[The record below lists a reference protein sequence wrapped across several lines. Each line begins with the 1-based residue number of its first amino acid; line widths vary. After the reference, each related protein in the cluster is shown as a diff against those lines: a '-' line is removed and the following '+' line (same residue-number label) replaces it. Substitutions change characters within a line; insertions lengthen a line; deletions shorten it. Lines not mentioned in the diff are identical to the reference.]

1 MINFSEKQN
10 KIIEDT
16 EYYVSKYMTNYDIS
30 HDFNH
35 ILRVKELATTIAI
48 KENIDKDDIFIIQL
62 GALMHDI
69 ADHKYCTEIFT
80 QENII
85 RSFYENILEKNIIDE
100 VVKIACNT
108 SLSKEYNNDNP
119 IICKKLYCVQDADRI
134 DSLGA
139 IGISRYFAYG
149 IIKNTSNIDSIIKN
163 LEYRTSILMK
173 YIKTDYGNLEAEKK
187 YAIIRLFIE
196 DYKNSI

>member
-119 IICKKLYCVQDADRI
+119 ITCKKLYCVQDADRI

-163 LEYRTSILMK
+163 LEYRTNILMK

>member
-16 EYYVSKYMTNYDIS
+16 EYYVNKYMTNYDIS

-163 LEYRTSILMK
+163 LEYRTNILMK

>member
-1 MINFSEKQN
+1 MIQFTDKQN
-10 KIIEDT
+10 KIIKETED
-16 EYYVSKYMTNYDIS
+16 YVAKYMDNYDIS

-35 ILRVKELATTIAI
+35 VIRVKNMATTIAI
-48 KENIDKDDIFIIQL
+48 SEDLLSDDIFVIQL

-69 ADHKYCTEIFT
+69 ADHKYCSEIFT

-85 RSFYENILEKNIIDE
+85 RSFYEDVLSKDIIDE

-108 SLSKEYNNDNP
+108 SLSKEYNNEAP

-134 DSLGA
+134 DSLGS

-149 IIKNTSNIDSIIKN
+149 LIKNTTSIDGIIKN
-163 LEYRTSILMK
+163 LEFRTNILMK
-173 YIKTDYGNLEAEKK
+173 YIKTAYAKAQAEKK
-187 YAIIRLFIE
+187 YAIIQSFIE

>member
-16 EYYVSKYMTNYDIS
+16 EYYVNKYMTNYDIS

-108 SLSKEYNNDNP
+108 SLSKEYNNNNP

-163 LEYRTSILMK
+163 LEYRTNILMK
-173 YIKTDYGNLEAEKK
+173 YIKTDYGNIEAEKK

>member
-16 EYYVSKYMTNYDIS
+16 EYYVNNYMTNYDIS

-48 KENIDKDDIFIIQL
+48 KENLEKDDIFVIQL

-69 ADHKYCTEIFT
+69 ADHKYCTELFT

-149 IIKNTSNIDSIIKN
+149 IIKNTSNFDSIIKN
-163 LEYRTSILMK
+163 LEFRTSILMK

>member
-1 MINFSEKQN
+1 MIQFTEKQK

-16 EYYVSKYMTNYDIS
+16 ELYVADYMSNYDIS

-35 ILRVKELATTIAI
+35 VIRVKNMATTIAI
-48 KENIDKDDIFIIQL
+48 SEDMLSNDIFIIQL

-69 ADHKYCTEIFT
+69 ADHKYCSEIFT

-85 RSFYENILEKNIIDE
+85 RSFYENILEKNEIDE
-100 VVKIACNT
+100 IIKIACNT
-108 SLSKEYNNDNP
+108 SLSKEYNNEKP
-119 IICKKLYCVQDADRI
+119 VICKKLYCVQDADRI
-134 DSLGA
+134 DSLGS

-149 IIKNTSNIDSIIKN
+149 LVKNTSSIDSIIKN
-163 LEYRTSILMK
+163 LEFRTDVLMK
-173 YIKTDYGNLEAEKK
+173 YIKTSYGKAQAEKK
-187 YAIIRLFIE
+187 YAIITSFIE

>member
-108 SLSKEYNNDNP
+108 SLSKEYNNNNP

-163 LEYRTSILMK
+163 LEYRTNILIK

>member
-1 MINFSEKQN
+1 MIQFTEKQK

-16 EYYVSKYMTNYDIS
+16 ELYVSDYMSSYDIS

-35 ILRVKELATTIAI
+35 VIRVKNIATTIAI
-48 KENIDKDDIFIIQL
+48 SEDMLSNDIFIIQL

-69 ADHKYCTEIFT
+69 ADHKYCSEIFT

-85 RSFYENILEKNIIDE
+85 RSFYENVLEKNEIDE
-100 VVKIACNT
+100 IVKIACNT
-108 SLSKEYNNDNP
+108 SLSKEYNNKIP

-134 DSLGA
+134 DSLGS

-149 IIKNTSNIDSIIKN
+149 LVKNTSSIDSIIKN
-163 LEYRTSILMK
+163 LEFRTDVLMK
-173 YIKTDYGNLEAEKK
+173 YIKTSYGKAQAEKK
-187 YAIIRLFIE
+187 YAIITSFIE

>member
-1 MINFSEKQN
+1 MIKFTEKQN
-10 KIIEDT
+10 KIIEET
-16 EYYVSKYMTNYDIS
+16 EFYVNNYMSKYDVS

-35 ILRVKELATTIAI
+35 VIRVKNMATTIAI
-48 KENIDKDDIFIIQL
+48 SEDMLSDDIFIIQL

-85 RSFYENILEKNIIDE
+85 RSFYEDMLEKNIIDE

-108 SLSKEYNNDNP
+108 RQSKEYNNDDP
-119 IICKKLYCVQDADRI
+119 IKCKKLYCVQDADRI

-139 IGISRYFAYG
+139 IGISRYFAFG
-149 IIKNTSNIDSIIKN
+149 LVKNTSSIDGIFKN
-163 LEYRTSILMK
+163 LEFRTNILMK
-173 YIKTDYGNLEAEKK
+173 YIKTAYGKAQAEKK
-187 YAIIRLFIE
+187 YAIINSLLI
-196 DYKNSI
+196 DYKNSV

>member
-163 LEYRTSILMK
+163 LEYRTNILMK

>member
-1 MINFSEKQN
+1 MIQFTNKQKN
-10 KIIEDT
+10 IIENT
-16 EYYVSKYMTNYDIS
+16 ELYVADYMSKYDIS

-35 ILRVKELATTIAI
+35 VIRVKNMATTIAI
-48 KENIDKDDIFIIQL
+48 SEDMFSNDIYIIQL

-69 ADHKYCTEIFT
+69 ADHKYCSEIFT

-85 RSFYENILEKNIIDE
+85 RSFYENVLEKNEVDE

-108 SLSKEYNNDNP
+108 SLSKEYNNNTS
-119 IICKKLYCVQDADRI
+119 IECKKLYCVQDADRI
-134 DSLGA
+134 DSLGS

-149 IIKNTSNIDSIIKN
+149 LVKNTSSIDSIVNN
-163 LEYRTSILMK
+163 LEFRTDVLMK
-173 YIKTDYGNLEAEKK
+173 YIKTAYGKAQAEKK
-187 YAIIRLFIE
+187 YAIIQSFIE

>member
-108 SLSKEYNNDNP
+108 SLSKEYNNNNP

-163 LEYRTSILMK
+163 LEYRTNILMK